1 MIVKKFLIILFLIFF
16 NIISSA
22 FAEKDCNEHL
32 DLSWSYNSNKATAT
46 FNFKSTSPKPIYIK
60 SLDISTANNQ
70 LMIEKK
76 YNSSKYGRSANYV
89 LYLSAFGK
97 NSYTFSIS
105 HLNLDLIKSGLGGYY
120 CTYIKPEPRKTQNL
134 TPKKDKSWF
143 KWWYL
148 LFIIPA
154 LGLISGFIE
163 DSKKKINKTET
174 KTKEKNVNR
183 SKEHPGNLIE
193 DIWDGKKSLGES
205 YWLYFIL
212 INGIISF
219 AAGFFSEL
227 NDNNF
232 YLIPALISNIVTMVG
247 VWNSSTNYQ
256 LSKIKK
262 KQPYGWAYAAKVSV
276 VLNGLSILAQGTIIL
291 SI

>member
-1 MIVKKFLIILFLIFF
+1 MIVKKFLLVLFLIFF

-22 FAEKDCNEHL
+22 FAEKGCNEHL
-32 DLSWSYNSNKATAT
+32 DLSWSYNSSKATAT

-97 NSYTFSIS
+97 DSYTFSIS
-105 HLNLDLIKSGLGGYY
+105 HLNLDLIKTGLGGYY
-120 CTYIKPEPRKTQNL
+120 CTYIKPEPRKTPNL

-174 KTKEKNVNR
+174 KTQEKKVNR
-183 SKEHPGNLIE
+183 SKVYPGNLIE

-205 YWLYFIL
+205 FWLYFIL

-276 VLNGLSILAQGTIIL
+276 VLNGLSILAQGAIIL
-291 SI
+291 GI

>member
-1 MIVKKFLIILFLIFF
+1 MRKLIYKKILSFFILLLFLTNAKALNCNLEADELSENYTLGALEIVLYNPNETNV
-16 NIISSA
+16 NIWGI
-22 FAEKDCNEHL
+22 EY
-32 DLSWSYNSNKATAT
+32 YNGSNLVRKYD
-46 FNFKSTSPKPIYIK
+46 IIK
-60 SLDISTANNQ
+60 SIGPRRALSFKHYTSEQFLKRIDAVNFDCSISKPRSLKQDISK
-70 LMIEKK
+70 IEKK
-76 YNSSKYGRSANYV
+76 DN
-89 LYLSAFGK
+89 
-97 NSYTFSIS
+97 
-105 HLNLDLIKSGLGGYY
+105 
-120 CTYIKPEPRKTQNL
+120 
-134 TPKKDKSWF
+134 SWF

-174 KTKEKNVNR
+174 KTQEKKVNR

-205 YWLYFIL
+205 FWLYFIL

-276 VLNGLSILAQGTIIL
+276 VLNGLSIFAQGAIIL
-291 SI
+291 GIQ